1 MPPPPDLSERPL
13 PLHTLLPG
21 ERLVRIHTLGRE
33 PLFFGPAP
41 GATPNGRWD
50 SADGRFGT
58 CYLAAVQHPYIA
70 FAERFLRDP
79 RRTLVPEAEVRRA
92 GISLIE
98 IVDPIIVVPFHGASL
113 KRLGASA
120 AVPHGDHRE
129 SRPWARLFHEHPEAP
144 AGIRWRSRIDD
155 DGFALALFD
164 RTRGA
169 LRVLDTEPLLEARGF
184 DLVGCLERYA
194 AAVVEE

>member
-1 MPPPPDLSERPL
+1 MPPPPDLSGRRL

-21 ERLVRIHTLGRE
+21 ERLVRVYTLGRA

-41 GATPNGRWD
+41 GAPPTGRWD
-50 SADGRFGT
+50 SADGLFGT
-58 CYLAAVQHPYIA
+58 CYLADTRHPCIA

-79 RRTLVPEAEVRRA
+79 RRTLVPEAELRLA

-98 IVDPIIVVPFHGASL
+98 IAAPIPIVPFHGSAL

-129 SRPWARLFHEHPEAP
+129 SRPWARALHEHPDSP
-144 AGIRWRSRIDD
+144 NGVRWRSRIDD

-164 RTRGA
+164 RARRA
-169 LRVLDTEPLLEARGF
+169 LRLLDTEPLLEARIF
-184 DLVGCLERYA
+184 DLEECLERYG
-194 AAVVEE
+194 AAVVQG